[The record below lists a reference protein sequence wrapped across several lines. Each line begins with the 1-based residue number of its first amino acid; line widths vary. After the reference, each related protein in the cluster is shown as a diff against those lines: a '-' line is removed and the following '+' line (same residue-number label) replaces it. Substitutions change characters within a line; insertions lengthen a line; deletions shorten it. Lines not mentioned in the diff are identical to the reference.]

1 MLSHP
6 SYGFSTMGFTNGL
19 ITSMIA
25 MNTEGFT
32 EKIRNFLI
40 YCSPQIQSLYKFQ
53 IFDLLFSIFD
63 YQSMIILQEEHY
75 CTYFAFFKNNYIPYA
90 RQYNPLLI
98 SNRSWILTIH
108 KARIFKKKAPWKN
121 VFGLQKV
128 GKKYTNRGL

>member
-6 SYGFSTMGFTNGL
+6 SYGFSTMGFTIGL

-32 EKIRNFLI
+32 EKIRIFLI
-40 YCSPQIQSLYKFQ
+40 YCSPQIQSLCKFQ
-53 IFDLLFSIFD
+53 IFDLLFSNFD

-75 CTYFAFFKNNYIPYA
+75 CTSYLAFFKNNYRPYA
-90 RQYNPLLI
+90 RHYNPLLI

-108 KARIFKKKAPWKN
+108 KARFFFKKPLEKRFWTSKS
-121 VFGLQKV
+121 
-128 GKKYTNRGL
+128 R